1 MKQIKFYQLE
11 NGKEPVKDWLISLD
25 STTRVK
31 IIKRLERL
39 YDDNFGDYKQIAPN
53 LYELRFFFGK
63 GYRIYYT
70 IENNIVVILLYA
82 GDKSNQQKEIKI
94 AQRYLQNMKGNNYDR
109 IK

>member
-11 NGKEPVKDWLISLD
+11 NGKEPVKEWLLSLD
-25 STTRVK
+25 LSVRVK
-31 IIKRLERL
+31 VVKRLERI

-70 IENNIVVILLYA
+70 IKNNIIVILLYA
-82 GDKSNQQKEIKI
+82 GDKSDQKKDIKI
-94 AQRYLQNMKGNNYDR
+94 AKSYLENIKDEQNDR
-109 IK
+109 A

>member
-82 GDKSNQQKEIKI
+82 GDKSNQQKDIKI
-94 AQRYLQNMKGNNYDR
+94 AQSYLQNMKGNNYDR